1 MRLRKKPWA
10 RPELEACSFV
20 VTNPSQYK
28 GKWKDFFNNDNE
40 IYLELG
46 CGRGK
51 FIAENAVKNKD
62 KNFIGI
68 DIKDEVLVYAKRRV
82 EEVFKENNKEIDN
95 VALIPMEIAFIENV
109 FDKDEVSRIY
119 LNFSTPWPKKRHNKR
134 RLTYV
139 TFLERYK
146 KFLKKESEIWFK
158 TDQEDFFNDSIEY
171 FKEAGFEIKYLTYDL
186 HSSDFE
192 ENIMTEY
199 ETKFSSMG
207 MKIMFLIAK
216 LK

>member
-10 RPELEACSFV
+10 RPELESCNFV
-20 VTNPSQYK
+20 VTNPTELK
-28 GKWKDFFNNDNE
+28 GKWNQFFKNGNE

-51 FIAENAVKNKD
+51 FIAENALKHQD

-68 DIKDEVLVYAKRRV
+68 DIKDEVLVYAKRKV
-82 EEVFKENNKEIDN
+82 EEVFKENNREINN
-95 VALIPMEIAFIENV
+95 VALIPMEIAFIEEV

-134 RLTYV
+134 RLTYT

-146 KFLKKESEIWFK
+146 QFLKPNSEIWFK
-158 TDQEDFFNDSIEY
+158 TDQEGFFNDSIEY
-171 FKEAGFEIKYLTYDL
+171 FKESGFKIEYITYDL
-186 HSSDFE
+186 HNSDFK

-207 MKIMFLIAK
+207 MKIMFLIAR
-216 LK
+216 L

>member
-1 MRLRKKPWA
+1 M
-10 RPELEACSFV
+10 
-20 VTNPSQYK
+20 
-28 GKWKDFFNNDNE
+28 
-40 IYLELG
+40 
-46 CGRGK
+46 
-51 FIAENAVKNKD
+51 
-62 KNFIGI
+62 
-68 DIKDEVLVYAKRRV
+68 LVYAKRKV
-82 EEVFKENNKEIDN
+82 EEVFNENNKEIDN

-146 KFLKKESEIWFK
+146 KFLKKGSEIWFK
-158 TDQEDFFNDSIEY
+158 TDQEGFFNDSIEY
-171 FKEAGFEIKYLTYDL
+171 FKEAGFDIEYLTYDL
-186 HSSDFE
+186 HNSDFK

-199 ETKFSSMG
+199 ETKFSKMG
-207 MKIMFLIAK
+207 MKIMFLIAR

>member
-20 VTNPSQYK
+20 VTEPFNYK
-28 GKWKDFFNNDNE
+28 GRWREFFKNDND

-51 FIAENAVKNKD
+51 FIAENAVKNLD

-68 DIKDEVLVYAKRRV
+68 DIKDEVLVYAKRKV
-82 EEVFKENNKEIDN
+82 EDIFKENCTQIHN

-109 FDKDEVSRIY
+109 FDKDEIARIY

-134 RLTYV
+134 RLTYP
-139 TFLERYK
+139 TFLDRYK
-146 KFLKKESEIWFK
+146 KFLKKVVK
-158 TDQEDFFNDSIEY
+158 YGLKQT
-171 FKEAGFEIKYLTYDL
+171 KET
-186 HSSDFE
+186 
-192 ENIMTEY
+192 
-199 ETKFSSMG
+199 
-207 MKIMFLIAK
+207 FLMI
-216 LK
+216 L